1 MIREKYLQECANS
14 YLAKTYE
21 SLDSCDI
28 EFINCII
35 DAFEAGAKW
44 ADANPKSPWISVE
57 DDLPCNHKEM
67 VVSSGIEE
75 KDTLIVLVRF
85 AVGFVDFAYMYYF
98 NNEWR
103 WNTYF
108 KVSHWM
114 LVPEF
119 RED

>member
-1 MIREKYLQECANS
+1 MTREEEIKQAVKNN
-14 YLAKTYE
+14 
-21 SLDSCDI
+21 LDVSVYTPQDGEMLKETFYI
-28 EFINCII
+28 
-35 DAFEAGAKW
+35 GAKW

-57 DDLPCNHKEM
+57 DDLPCNHEEM

-85 AVGFVDFAYMYYF
+85 AVGFVDFAYMYYS

-114 LVPEF
+114 LVPKF
-119 RED
+119 REE

>member
-1 MIREKYLQECANS
+1 MTRQEEIRNAIDKIIPIS
-14 YLAKTYE
+14 PSRKGRTYE
-21 SLDSCDI
+21 QSLM
-28 EFINCII
+28 
-35 DAFEAGAKW
+35 ATGFESGVKG
-44 ADANPKSPWISVE
+44 ADANPKSPWISVN
-57 DDLPCNHKEM
+57 DDLPCNHEEM

-85 AVGFVDFAYMYYF
+85 AVGFVDFAYMYYS

-103 WNTYF
+103 WNMYF

-119 RED
+119 KED

>member
-1 MIREKYLQECANS
+1 MNTKGITREYIEDLNDVEPHCFETDREEQWFNVGLKYG
-14 YLAKTYE
+14 
-21 SLDSCDI
+21 LDV
-28 EFINCII
+28 
-35 DAFEAGAKW
+35 

-57 DDLPCNHKEM
+57 DDLPCNHEEM

-85 AVGFVDFAYMYYF
+85 AVGFVDFAYMYYS
-98 NNEWR
+98 NNEWK

>member
-57 DDLPCNHKEM
+57 DDLPCNHEEM

-85 AVGFVDFAYMYYF
+85 AVGFVDFAYMYYS

>member
-1 MIREKYLQECANS
+1 MTREDEITIASCAYGS
-14 YLAKTYE
+14 RG
-21 SLDSCDI
+21 SS
-28 EFINCII
+28 I
-35 DAFEAGAKW
+35 DFEAGAKW

-57 DDLPCNHKEM
+57 DDLPCNHEEM
-67 VVSSGIEE
+67 VISSGIEE

-85 AVGFVDFAYMYYF
+85 AVGFVDFAYMYYS